1 MKHQQRRQRQRRKVI
16 FMKQQQQ
23 RRTNSKSKEELTEMD
38 KKLDDQKKN
47 VFELISEICE
57 SDKIN
62 DAEWVKKQLLK
73 TAPPPKPERALMK
86 LPCQNIREFLY
97 SD

>member
-73 TAPPPKPERALMK
+73 TAPPKTWASLDETSLPK
-86 LPCQNIREFLY
+86 Y
-97 SD
+97 SRISI